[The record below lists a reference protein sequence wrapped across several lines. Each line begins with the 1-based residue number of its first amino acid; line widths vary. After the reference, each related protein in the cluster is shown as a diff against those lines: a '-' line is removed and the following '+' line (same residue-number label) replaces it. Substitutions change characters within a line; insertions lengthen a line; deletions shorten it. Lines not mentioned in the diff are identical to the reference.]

1 MTNLRGGPQ
10 GPVLR
15 SAVRRAGRRRSF
27 PCSWL
32 LLLLLVGA
40 ACQSPAGELSGLAEA
55 PPLDYAV
62 LVSGGAFLAGET
74 NRPGTFVGPP
84 QPTATPPAAPG
95 VGEPIPIG
103 AVLDVLEQGR
113 VFRRL
118 RLDDDPAH
126 RRALRDALAGGPGDP
141 ELQTFLQ
148 LARDRGYD
156 LLLVVEELHDGPI
169 DAQGINGRWP
179 VTLITWI
186 LLGFG
191 AVIPDHTFESR
202 ATLRVSV
209 RDLQSGRVL
218 YDPSLSV
225 GQIELSLT
233 ERSDFWGMLASIL
246 VPPFWVGDDPD
257 TVRASVREVVQR
269 RLLVSLARDLKSES
283 GRQRLRERSAAS
295 LSLQEIAGGTE
306 LVVEAAE
313 SISQVRLRR
322 AAALDPAVMAAFE
335 AVLLASMQ
343 RDGERFR
350 YRARLPAAALGE
362 NLQVLVGT
370 IRGEVASATFLPGV
384 GR

>member
-10 GPVLR
+10 GPRAR
-15 SAVRRAGRRRSF
+15 SEGRRAGRRRSF
-27 PCSWL
+27 VWL
-32 LLLLLVGA
+32 WLLLLVGA
-40 ACQSPAGELSGLAEA
+40 GCQSPAGELSGLAEA

-62 LVSGGAFLAGET
+62 LVSGGAFLAGDT
-74 NRPGTFVGPP
+74 TRPGTFVGPP
-84 QPTATPPAAPG
+84 PPAASG
-95 VGEPIPIG
+95 LDEPIPIG
-103 AVLDVLEQGR
+103 AVLDVLERGR

-141 ELQTFLQ
+141 ELQMFLQ
-148 LARDRGYD
+148 LSRDRGYD
-156 LLLVVEELHDGPI
+156 LLLVVEELHDGQI

-209 RDLQSGRVL
+209 RDLQSGKVL

-257 TVRASVREVVQR
+257 AVRASVREVVQR

-295 LSLQEIAGGTE
+295 LALQELADGTE

-322 AAALDPAVMAAFE
+322 AVALDPAVMAAFE
-335 AVLLASMQ
+335 AELLASMQ

>member
-1 MTNLRGGPQ
+1 MTNRRGGHQ
-10 GPVLR
+10 GPVARLE
-15 SAVRRAGRRRSF
+15 VHRAGRRCSF
-27 PCSWL
+27 VWL
-32 LLLLLVGA
+32 WLWLLVGA

-62 LVSGGAFLAGET
+62 LISGGAFLAGDP

-84 QPTATPPAAPG
+84 QPVAEPGAPEAPG
-95 VGEPIPIG
+95 LGEPIPIA
-103 AVLDVLEQGR
+103 AVLDVLAQGR

-126 RRALRDALAGGPGDP
+126 RRALRDALAGGPSDP
-141 ELQTFLQ
+141 ELQMFLQ

-209 RDLQSGRVL
+209 RDLQSGKVL

-295 LSLQEIAGGTE
+295 LSLQEVAGGTE

-335 AVLLASMQ
+335 AELLASMQ

>member
-1 MTNLRGGPQ
+1 MTNRRGGPMARLTE
-10 GPVLR
+10 P
-15 SAVRRAGRRRSF
+15 RAGRRRRF
-27 PCSWL
+27 GWL
-32 LLLLLVGA
+32 GLCLWLLVGV

-62 LVSGGAFLAGET
+62 LVSGGAFLAGDT

-84 QPTATPPAAPG
+84 QPVAEPG
-95 VGEPIPIG
+95 RPGLGEPIPIG

-141 ELQTFLQ
+141 ELQMFLQ

-179 VTLITWI
+179 VTFITWI

-209 RDLQSGRVL
+209 RDLQSGKVL

-269 RLLVSLARDLKSES
+269 RLLLSMARDLKSES

-295 LSLQEIAGGTE
+295 LSLQELADGTE

-322 AAALDPAVMAAFE
+322 AVALDPAVMAAFE
-335 AVLLASMQ
+335 VELLASMQ
-343 RDGERFR
+343 RDRDRFR

>member
-1 MTNLRGGPQ
+1 MTNLHDGQQ
-10 GPVLR
+10 GPAEPDR
-15 SAVRRAGRRRSF
+15 RRAARRRRRA
-27 PCSWL
+27 SWWLSL
-32 LLLLLVGA
+32 LAGA
-40 ACQSPAGELSGLAEA
+40 ACQSPAGELGGLSEA

-62 LVSGGAFLAGET
+62 LVSGGAFLAGDP

-84 QPTATPPAAPG
+84 ATPPAAPEL
-95 VGEPIPIG
+95 GEPIPIA
-103 AVLDVLEQGR
+103 AVLDVLAQGR

-118 RLDDDPAH
+118 RLDDDPVH

-141 ELQTFLQ
+141 ELQQFLQ
-148 LARDRGYD
+148 LARERGYD

-209 RDLQSGRVL
+209 RDLQSGKVL

-246 VPPFWVGDDPD
+246 VPPFWVGDDPA

-295 LSLQEIAGGTE
+295 LSLQELADGTE

-335 AVLLASMQ
+335 AQLLASMQ